1 MKRHGF
7 TLIELL
13 VVIAI
18 IAILAAILFPV
29 FARARAKAQ
38 QNNCLSNCKQMALGV
53 LMYASDYD
61 TAWPGYGSASL
72 TDKWMGQIMP
82 YVKNSQIFNCPSDR
96 SGELANGGDNETR
109 GYQMNW
115 HLGTWE
121 GGSGVCFPF
130 KQEAIDFAPEMM
142 MLVDGISMNASYGGW
157 GRVFIVESEG
167 NYGMV
172 GRHNEGSNLAFTDG
186 HAKFMA
192 SKSIPARVW
201 TGTRD
206 GSAASKFWYGG

>member
-1 MKRHGF
+1 MRRSGF

-38 QNNCLSNCKQMALGV
+38 QNSCLSNVKQMTLGI

-61 TAWPGYGSASL
+61 TAWPGYGSAPL
-72 TDKWMGQIMP
+72 TDKWMGQITP
-82 YVKNSQIFNCPSDR
+82 YVKNAQIFDCPSDR
-96 SGELANGGDNETR
+96 AGELGNGGDNVTR

-130 KQEAIDFAPEMM
+130 KQENVDFPAEMFV
-142 MLVDGISMNASYGGW
+142 LVDGISMNASYGGW
-157 GRVFIVESEG
+157 GRTFITEREG

-172 GRHNEGSNLAFTDG
+172 GRHNEGSNLGFADG
-186 HAKFMA
+186 HAKFM
-192 SKSIPARVW
+192 SSNSIPARVW

-206 GSAASKFWYGG
+206 GSTASKFWYGG